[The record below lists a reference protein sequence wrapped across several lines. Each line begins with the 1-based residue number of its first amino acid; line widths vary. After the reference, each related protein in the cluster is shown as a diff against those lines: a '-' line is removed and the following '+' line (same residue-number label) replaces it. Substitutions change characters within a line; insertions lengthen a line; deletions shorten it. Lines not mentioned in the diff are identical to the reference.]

1 MSQECLALQE
11 LLESICG
18 ISYMG
23 DIRMGLA
30 EDRLK
35 VRRIVQGSW
44 DPLLQMYSP
53 FLEV

>member
-1 MSQECLALQE
+1 MTSTGLAPQE

-18 ISYMG
+18 LSYMG

-30 EDRLK
+30 EDRQK
-35 VRRIVQGSW
+35 IRRIVQGSW

-53 FLEV
+53 LLEV